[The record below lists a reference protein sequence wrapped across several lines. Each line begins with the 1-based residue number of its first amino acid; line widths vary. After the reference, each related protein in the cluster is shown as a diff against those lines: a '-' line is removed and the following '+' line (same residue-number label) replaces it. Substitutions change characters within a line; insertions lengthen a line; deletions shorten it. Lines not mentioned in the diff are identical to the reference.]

1 MDSLRLDF
9 SEAGGLDLAA
19 MLPDQRIPA
28 FNELLNEY
36 QPAFHS
42 GYLREGARLPLMYR
56 GPAFWRR
63 TSRSGPESS

>member
-1 MDSLRLDF
+1 
-9 SEAGGLDLAA
+9 

-36 QPAFHS
+36 QPAFNS

-56 GPAFWRR
+56 GPAFWHR
-63 TSRSGPESS
+63 TSRSGAESS